1 MRASRW
7 LLYLFLSTCSLTLK
21 SEALPD
27 SFDTIT
33 ASGVRQTVSG
43 IISFTR
49 WPHLTDLP
57 RLCVFGSAVFAPAL
71 KSAPEGSPPA
81 LWQAIP
87 VSNLE
92 QALGSH
98 CDVLYFGRESAQQ
111 QTELINGYH
120 PHPLLTIAEQSP
132 QCEYGSAFCLRIN
145 NGRVSFSLN
154 LDSLRRSRVRVHPDV
169 LMLASPESEQHG

>member
-1 MRASRW
+1 MRINCW
-7 LLYLFLSTCSLTLK
+7 LLFLLLSTYSLALK
-21 SEALPD
+21 SEVMPA
-27 SFDTIT
+27 SFDTNT

-49 WPHLTDLP
+49 WPHLTNLP

-71 KSAPEGSPPA
+71 GSTPGEHPPA

-111 QTELINGYH
+111 QVELINGYH

-132 QCEYGSAFCLRIN
+132 QCESGSAFCLRLA

-154 LDSLRRSRVRVHPDV
+154 LDSLRRSGIRVHPDV
-169 LMLASPESEQHG
+169 LMLALPESGRHG